1 MSHQTLQ
8 PNSLLLDPAVAGE
21 RLQQITDSLKE
32 GVKNFK
38 CSTQLVKEHA
48 YMMMSFK
55 TAPLQSK
62 VEMHLKHMYESRY
75 LEVVQAF
82 VQKYSQ
88 PSSYVYTTICHVEM
102 IDNDKF
108 QFVRRIENIMS
119 S

>member
-1 MSHQTLQ
+1 
-8 PNSLLLDPAVAGE
+8 
-21 RLQQITDSLKE
+21 
-32 GVKNFK
+32 
-38 CSTQLVKEHA
+38 
-48 YMMMSFK
+48 
-55 TAPLQSK
+55 
-62 VEMHLKHMYESRY
+62 MHLKHMYESRY

-119 S
+119 STPLYEKIIIDRKTNEVHGYTFESPKDETYSEHYIY